1 MTVEIFT
8 IAALAVLIATFVQ
21 GSTGMGF
28 AMITAPVLGLLQP
41 SLIPVLLLL
50 LMLPLNGYVAWRERA
65 HLDWRGLGWTSIGRF
80 GGTFIGLW
88 VLMLVSPHQLALLIG
103 WATLVAAIVAL
114 LAPPFDPNRS
124 GLSAVGFVTGVMETS
139 TGIGGPPLALAYQ
152 HKRGPVLRS
161 TVASCFLVGEIV
173 SLVVLALGGEFEL
186 NTFILGAALLPFVAI
201 GSFISKFVH
210 HRLDGPIVRY
220 LVLGFAI
227 ISGVT
232 ILVQA

>member
-1 MTVEIFT
+1 MTIEIFT

-41 SLIPVLLLL
+41 SLIPVLLLV
-50 LMLPLNGYVAWRERA
+50 LMLPLNGYVAWRERT
-65 HLDWRGLGWTSIGRF
+65 HLDWRGLSWTSIGRF

-88 VLMLVSPHQLALLIG
+88 ILMLISAHQLALLIG
-103 WATLVAAIVAL
+103 WATLIAAVIAL
-114 LAPPFDPNRS
+114 LAPPFDPNRG
-124 GLSAVGFVTGVMETS
+124 GLTAVGFITGVMETS

-161 TVASCFLVGEIV
+161 TVAACFLVGEIV
-173 SLVVLALGGEFEL
+173 SLIVLTLGGEFEPS
-186 NTFILGAALLPFVAI
+186 TFIFGAALLPFVAI

-220 LVLGFAI
+220 LVLSFAI
-227 ISGVT
+227 LSGIT
-232 ILVQA
+232 ILLQA